1 MMQQHTQAV
10 HGGGHQNGS
19 SAVATGSPHLSKQQ
33 QKKQQASANQ
43 GHDGS
48 DTNTNASSLVRF
60 LVSSEI
66 TSQVEIRV
74 DRLKG
79 NFFGS
84 SEGEEGAASPSS
96 SHSHASNA
104 HDVLL
109 CQYKAEV
116 ALYYNGH
123 VLCRPVSTRYV
134 GATCGG
140 TEVVWDQTLS
150 LCVKYRDLPLDTILV
165 INVWPSNNTT
175 LVGGGGGSQEKMAS
189 EPTGGCTLRLFS
201 KKLRLRSGTRK
212 LRLWKGVVA
221 GGDDPTKTP
230 GKIPV
235 NERGKTGMLERQ
247 LKHYNRG
254 DMPEVEHLDKLCI
267 AKIYDQLAKEEESM
281 CRDKGL
287 YLVQIELSHFPLPVL
302 FQEQTVV
309 GAGGIGMANP
319 NLLSQGSLNS
329 QDSRSLETLHDILQA
344 GHTLGQRVIDS
355 HAQLQGGGHQ
365 VIYVSDPEI
374 GRENPAERK
383 AQRMA
388 RSEGPSTLGA
398 DRNLKPNSSEKREIE
413 SVLRQ
418 PLTQALSREAKK
430 QLWRFRYSMLDN
442 PMALVKF
449 LLAVDWLVAD
459 EVQEALGLMHQWASV
474 STTDVLC
481 LLSSNFAN
489 PGVRGHAVSV
499 LKTAEDEEIVSYL
512 LQLVQA
518 LRYEHSIE
526 DSPLATFLIKRACQ
540 NHVLGNFLHWY
551 LFVEWQDPVFGAQYA
566 QIYDRFVN
574 VLLSEPS
581 GYALWDD
588 IRRQMELVA
597 QLTAVKREM
606 ESLRTA
612 ARKKERLHELLS
624 ESGLCGELASL
635 RLPLPLDPNVLLTG
649 VIPEES
655 SVFKS
660 ALTPILLTF
669 KTAVTVNGH
678 SLPESKYS
686 IIFKKGDD
694 LRQDQLVVQMI
705 QLMDI
710 LLKKDGLDL
719 KLNPYKVLA
728 TAAGRDAADYSGFVE
743 CVPNCRPISNVLAEY
758 SDIRRFLAE
767 HHPDPKN
774 PQNAS
779 KEVLK
784 NFIKSCAGSC
794 VVTYILGV
802 GDRHLDNLMLTED
815 GRLFHIDFGY
825 ILGKDP
831 KPFPPP
837 MKLCKEMVEA
847 MGGSNSDSYRQFY
860 SYCCEAYNILRK
872 SANLIL
878 NLFQLMEGARIPDIS
893 NDPQKAMLKLQDKF
907 RLDLN
912 DEEAGQWMQKLINDS
927 ASALMPQLLE
937 TAHRWATYWR

>member
-1 MMQQHTQAV
+1 M
-10 HGGGHQNGS
+10 
-19 SAVATGSPHLSKQQ
+19 KI
-33 QKKQQASANQ
+33 KKK
-43 GHDGS
+43 
-48 DTNTNASSLVRF
+48 
-60 LVSSEI
+60 
-66 TSQVEIRV
+66 VEVRV

-79 NFFGS
+79 DFNRRSETGAFGAQDNYS
-84 SEGEEGAASPSS
+84 GENESNESS
-96 SHSHASNA
+96 SYLDLSRKLSKLSSTLTSSSPATPHHYHHHEGGLLEQEAFGG
-104 HDVLL
+104 LGGYGGL
-109 CQYKAEV
+109 CQYRAECV
-116 ALYYNGH
+116 LYYNGH
-123 VLCRPVSTRYV
+123 MLCRPTSTRFV
-134 GATCGG
+134 SPTGG
-140 TEVVWDQTLS
+140 GGNGGLSECIWDETLA
-150 LCVKYRDLPLDTILV
+150 LCIKYRDLPQETVLCVT
-165 INVWPSNNTT
+165 VWSSEDFSLLSSSKNSSPS
-175 LVGGGGGSQEKMAS
+175 LHFLRGGLGDKQEKLG
-189 EPTGGCTLRLFS
+189 PKPLGGCTLKLFS
-201 KKLRLRSGTRK
+201 KKLRLRSGSRK
-212 LRLWKGVVA
+212 LRLWQGKIGC
-221 GGDDPTKTP
+221 GKEPTTTP
-230 GKIPV
+230 GKIPLD
-235 NERGKTGMLERQ
+235 ERGKTGVLERQ

-254 DMPEVEHLDKLCI
+254 DMPHVQELDKLCI
-267 AKIYDQLAKEEESM
+267 AKIYDQLAKEEQEICS
-281 CRDKGL
+281 KGL
-287 YLVQIELSHFPLPVL
+287 YLLQLELANFPLPVL
-302 FQEQTVV
+302 FQESSV
-309 GAGGIGMANP
+309 GTTGIN
-319 NLLSQGSLNS
+319 NHSLHSQGSLHAQNS
-329 QDSRSLETLHDILQA
+329 LALETLHDVLQA
-344 GHTLGQRVIDS
+344 GHTIGQKYVDTQANHVIF
-355 HAQLQGGGHQ
+355 
-365 VIYVSDPEI
+365 VSDPEI

-388 RSEGPSTLGA
+388 RSEGPSTVGA
-398 DRNLKPNSSEKREIE
+398 DRNLKPNSNEKRSIE
-413 SVLRQ
+413 GILRQ
-418 PLTQALSREAKK
+418 PLTQALRREEKK
-430 QLWRFRYSMLDN
+430 LLWRFRYSMLDN

-449 LLAVDWLVAD
+449 LLAVDWQVAD

-474 STTDVLC
+474 GTTDALC
-481 LLSSNFAN
+481 LLSSNFTN
-489 PGVRGHAVSV
+489 PGVREHAVSV
-499 LKTAEDEEIVSYL
+499 LKTAENDEIVSYL

-518 LRYEHSIE
+518 LRYEHSTDE
-526 DSPLATFLIKRACQ
+526 SPLAAFLIKRACQ

-574 VLLSEPS
+574 ALLSEPT

-597 QLTAVKREM
+597 QLTAVKRET

-655 SVFKS
+655 AVFKS
-660 ALTPILLTF
+660 ALTPLRLTF
-669 KTAVTVNGH
+669 KTAVTVNGLA
-678 SLPESKYS
+678 LPESKYS

-705 QLMDI
+705 QLMDK

-728 TAAGRDAADYSGFVE
+728 TAAGREAADYSGFVE
-743 CVPNCRPISNVLAEY
+743 CVPNCRPISNVLEQY
-758 SDIRRFLAE
+758 RDIRRFLAE
-767 HHPDPKN
+767 YYPDPNN
-774 PQNAS
+774 PQNAD
-779 KEVLK
+779 KEVLD

-847 MGGSNSDSYRQFY
+847 MGGSNSDSYRQFH

-893 NDPQKAMLKLQDKF
+893 GDSEKAMLKLQEKF

-927 ASALMPQLLE
+927 ASALMPQLME

>member
-1 MMQQHTQAV
+1 MQAS
-10 HGGGHQNGS
+10 GSSSQNG
-19 SAVATGSPHLSKQQ
+19 GRGRK
-33 QKKQQASANQ
+33 
-43 GHDGS
+43 DGV
-48 DTNTNASSLVRF
+48 VRF

-66 TSQVEIRV
+66 SQKVELRV
-74 DRLKG
+74 NRVKGDFNRIQKNGSIDSRKAVTGFRHDLMRLR
-79 NFFGS
+79 
-84 SEGEEGAASPSS
+84 
-96 SHSHASNA
+96 
-104 HDVLL
+104 
-109 CQYKAEV
+109 QYRVECV
-116 ALYYNGH
+116 LYYNGQT
-123 VLCRPVSTRYV
+123 LCRPVSTRF
-134 GATCGG
+134 ASPSNGG
-140 TEVVWDQTLS
+140 KECIWDEVVTF
-150 LCVKYRDLPLDTILV
+150 CVKYRDLPQDTLLGLT
-165 INVWPSNNTT
+165 VWPSEQPTRN
-175 LVGGGGGSQEKMAS
+175 GSNDVMR
-189 EPTGGCTLRLFS
+189 PMGGCTLKLFS
-201 KKLRLRSGTRK
+201 KKLRLRCGSRK
-212 LRLWKGVVA
+212 LRLWHGLEACGKERCA
-221 GGDDPTKTP
+221 TP

-235 NERGKTGMLERQ
+235 KERGQTGLLERQ

-254 DMPEVEHLDKLCI
+254 DMPQIEQLDKLCI
-267 AKIYDQLAKEEESM
+267 AKIYERLAQEEQEM
-281 CRDKGL
+281 TDKGL
-287 YLVQIELSHFPLPVL
+287 YLLQVELANYPLPVL
-302 FQEQTVV
+302 FQESSV
-309 GAGGIGMANP
+309 GNK
-319 NLLSQGSLNS
+319 NSLSSQGSLSNAQLSPQNS
-329 QDSRSLETLHDILQA
+329 LSPTMDIHDILQV
-344 GHTLGQRVIDS
+344 GPNIGQKFMDAQRS
-355 HAQLQGGGHQ
+355 HLIH
-365 VIYVSDPEI
+365 VNDPEI

-388 RSEGPSTLGA
+388 RSEGPSTVGA
-398 DRNLKPNSSEKREIE
+398 DRNLKPNSSEKRAIE

-418 PLTQALSREAKK
+418 PLTQALRREAKK
-430 QLWRFRYSMLDN
+430 LLWRFRYSMLDN
-442 PMALVKF
+442 PAALVKF
-449 LLAVDWLVAD
+449 LLAVDWQVAD
-459 EVQEALGLMHQWASV
+459 EVQEALNLMRQWASV
-474 STTDVLC
+474 STTDALC
-481 LLSSNFAN
+481 LLSSNFTN
-489 PGVRGHAVSV
+489 PGVREHAVGV
-499 LKTAEDEEIVSYL
+499 LRTAEDEEIVSYL

-518 LRYEHSIE
+518 LRYEHSAD
-526 DSPLATFLIKRACQ
+526 DSPLAAFLIKRACQ

-551 LFVEWQDPVFGAQYA
+551 LFVEWQDPVFGPEYA

-574 VLLSEPS
+574 ALLSEPS

-597 QLTAVKREM
+597 QLTAVKREI

-612 ARKKERLHELLS
+612 ARKKDKLIELLS
-624 ESGLCGELASL
+624 ESGLCEELASL
-635 RLPLPLDPNVLLTG
+635 RLPLPLDPIVLLTG

-660 ALTPILLTF
+660 ALTPLKLTF

-678 SLPESKYS
+678 ALPETKYS

-705 QLMDI
+705 QLMDN

-743 CVPNCRPISNVLAEY
+743 CVPKCRPISNVLEQY
-758 SDIRRFLAE
+758 RDIRRFLAE
-767 HHPDPKN
+767 YCPDPMN
-774 PQNAS
+774 PQNPA
-779 KEVLK
+779 KEALK

-815 GRLFHIDFGY
+815 GMLFHIDFGY

-847 MGGSNSDSYRQFY
+847 MGGSNSESYRQFH

-872 SANLIL
+872 WAPLIL

-893 NDPQKAMLKLQDKF
+893 NDPEKAMLKLQEKF

-927 ASALMPQLLE
+927 ASALMPQLME

>member
-1 MMQQHTQAV
+1 MASSQN
-10 HGGGHQNGS
+10 GGGP
-19 SAVATGSPHLSKQQ
+19 ARA
-33 QKKQQASANQ
+33 QKE
-43 GHDGS
+43 GV
-48 DTNTNASSLVRF
+48 VRF

-66 TSQVEIRV
+66 NSKVELRV
-74 DRLKG
+74 DRVKG
-79 NFFGS
+79 DFTRPPESF
-84 SEGEEGAASPSS
+84 GEEAGSRKTV
-96 SHSHASNA
+96 NGFR
-104 HDVLL
+104 HDLL
-109 CQYKAEV
+109 RLRQYRAECS
-116 ALYYNGH
+116 LYYNGRT
-123 VLCRPVSTRYV
+123 LCRPVTTKMVSPSR
-134 GATCGG
+134 GG
-140 TEVVWDQTLS
+140 RECVWDEVVS
-150 LCVKYRDLPLDTILV
+150 FCVKYKDLPQDTLLAIT
-165 INVWPSNNTT
+165 VWPSEPPTRGGSEEE
-175 LVGGGGGSQEKMAS
+175 VGGVGLGSRLCPESWLTHTFSLSIYLSVSLSGLKPRPM
-189 EPTGGCTLRLFS
+189 GGCTIKLFS
-201 KKLRLRSGTRK
+201 KKLRLRCGSRK
-212 LRLWKGVVA
+212 LRLWRGREACGKENF
-221 GGDDPTKTP
+221 DTP

-235 NERGKTGMLERQ
+235 EERGQTGLLERQ

-254 DMPEVEHLDKLCI
+254 DMHQIEQLDKLCI
-267 AKIYDQLAKEEESM
+267 AKIYERLAHEEQEM
-281 CRDKGL
+281 TERGL
-287 YLVQIELSHFPLPVL
+287 SLLQIELANYPLPVL
-302 FQEQTVV
+302 FQEPSV
-309 GAGGIGMANP
+309 GSKAAGGHS
-319 NLLSQGSLNS
+319 LLSQGSGFGGLEPS
-329 QDSRSLETLHDILQA
+329 PKQDPAAPSSMDNIHDILQA
-344 GHTLGQRVIDS
+344 GHTIGQRYVDTQGHHVI
-355 HAQLQGGGHQ
+355 H
-365 VIYVSDPEI
+365 VSDPEI

-398 DRNLKPNSSEKREIE
+398 DKNLKPNSSERRAIE

-418 PLTQALSREAKK
+418 PLTQALRREAKK
-430 QLWRFRYSMLDN
+430 LLWRFRYSMLDN
-442 PMALVKF
+442 PSALVKF
-449 LLAVDWLVAD
+449 LLAVDWQVAD
-459 EVQEALGLMHQWASV
+459 EVQEALALMRQWASV
-474 STTDVLC
+474 STTDALC

-489 PGVRGHAVSV
+489 PGVREHAVAV
-499 LKTAEDEEIVSYL
+499 LRTAEDDEIVSYL

-518 LRYEHSIE
+518 LRYEH
-526 DSPLATFLIKRACQ
+526 DTDNSPLAAFLIKRACQ

-551 LFVEWQDPVFGAQYA
+551 LFVEWQDPLFGPQYA

-574 VLLSEPS
+574 ALLSEPS

-597 QLTAVKREM
+597 QLTAVKKEM
-606 ESLRTA
+606 VSLRTA
-612 ARKKERLHELLS
+612 ARKKERLIELLS

-635 RLPLPLDPNVLLTG
+635 RLPLPLDPTVLLTG

-660 ALTPILLTF
+660 ALTPLKLTF

-678 SLPESKYS
+678 ALPESKYS

-705 QLMDI
+705 QLMDK

-728 TAAGRDAADYSGFVE
+728 TAAGRDVADYSGFVE
-743 CVPNCRPISNVLAEY
+743 CVPRCRPISNVLEEY
-758 SDIRRFLAE
+758 RDIRRFLADFC
-767 HHPDPKN
+767 PDPNN
-774 PQNAS
+774 PQNPA
-779 KEVLK
+779 KEALK

-815 GRLFHIDFGY
+815 GMLFHIDFGY

-847 MGGSNSDSYRQFY
+847 MGGSNSESYRQFH

-872 SANLIL
+872 WAPLIL

-893 NDPQKAMLKLQDKF
+893 NDPEKAMLKLQEKF